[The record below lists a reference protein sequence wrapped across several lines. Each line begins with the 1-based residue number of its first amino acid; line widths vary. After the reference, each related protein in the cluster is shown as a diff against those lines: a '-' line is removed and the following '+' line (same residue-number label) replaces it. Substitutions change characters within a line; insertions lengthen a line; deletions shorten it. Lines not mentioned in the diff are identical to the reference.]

1 VKAASARVGN
11 ALGVFDKIFVF
22 VPVADGQQAFQLYP
36 RFSGLGFTIPSYP

>member
-22 VPVADGQQAFQLYP
+22 VPVADGHQAFQLYP
-36 RFSGLGFTIPSYP
+36 